1 MKTFFDLY
9 EKVLNDEVKG
19 KKIEIE
25 SLEQIGY
32 DRKQIDCLTH
42 PEKYPPV
49 LVTETGGCKCS
60 EPKCVAACLF
70 EAIGHDKDGNVKIDA
85 DACVG
90 CEKCIEACDA
100 EKLAASRDTVA
111 VLESMSTSDRPV
123 YALVAPAA
131 EGQFGDGVTM
141 GKLRTAFKMLGFTG
155 VVEVALF
162 ADVLTLKEALEFD
175 RSIKTDSDFLLTSC
189 CCPMWISMIRKV
201 YSKLI
206 PHVPPSVSPMIAC
219 GRTAKKI
226 HSDCTT
232 VFVGPCLAKKT
243 EAREKDLKGAVD
255 FVLTFSEVKE
265 IFDAAGIVPD
275 ELEDDDRE
283 HSSCAGRIYART
295 GGVSEAV
302 KRTVERISPEKK
314 IKLKARQANGVKE
327 CKALLND
334 ISEGIITANFLE
346 GMGCA
351 GGCVGGPRTLIE
363 REHGTQLVNE
373 YGSSAEYDTPAEN
386 PYVADM
392 LKRIGINTI
401 DELTESSDIF
411 SREL

>member
-9 EKVLNDEVKG
+9 EKVLNDEVNG
-19 KKIEIE
+19 RRVEVRT
-25 SLEQIGY
+25 LEQIGY

-49 LVTETGGCKCS
+49 LVTKTGGCNCK

-70 EAIGHDKDGNVKIDA
+70 EAIGHDSKGNVRIDA
-85 DACVG
+85 ESCVG

-111 VLESMSTSDRPV
+111 LLESMSKYDRPV

-131 EGQFGDGVTM
+131 EGQFGDEVTM
-141 GKLRTAFKMLGFTG
+141 GKLRTAFKKLGFTG
-155 VVEVALF
+155 MVEVALF

-175 RSIKTDSDFLLTSC
+175 KSIQNDGDFLLTSC

-201 YSKLI
+201 YTRLV

-219 GRTAKKI
+219 GRTVKKI

-232 VFVGPCLAKKT
+232 VFVGPCLAKKA
-243 EAREKDLKGAVD
+243 EAKEKDLRGAVD

-265 IFDAAGIVPD
+265 IFDAAGIEPGK
-275 ELEDDDRE
+275 LQDDGRE

-302 KRTVERISPEKK
+302 RRTVERISPEKK

-327 CKALLND
+327 CKELLND
-334 ISEGIITANFLE
+334 ISNGIITANFLE

-351 GGCVGGPRTLIE
+351 GGCVGGPRSLTGRE
-363 REHGTQLVNE
+363 RGTKLVNS
-373 YGSSAEYDTPAEN
+373 YGATAEYDTPAEN

-392 LKRIGINTI
+392 LRRIGIDTI
-401 DELTESSDIF
+401 AGLTEDSDIF
-411 SREL
+411 SRKF